1 MWLTA
6 YVSWGCCDKESE
18 LGTFAPPEQLSLKAG
33 GSFCSVP
40 FSRVLVLLAGLS
52 IPWLVGAS
60 LLSLPQ
66 TPLGL
71 LPVSVSLCLSSSY
84 KDISRIGLGAL
95 PTPNYLILINCA
107 CSDPVSN

>member
-1 MWLTA
+1 M
-6 YVSWGCCDKESE
+6 
-18 LGTFAPPEQLSLKAG
+18 
-33 GSFCSVP
+33 P
-40 FSRVLVLLAGLS
+40 FSRFLVLLAGLS

-66 TPLGL
+66 TSLGL

-95 PTPNYLILINCA
+95 PTPNYLILINYA
-107 CSDPVSN
+107 CNDPVSN